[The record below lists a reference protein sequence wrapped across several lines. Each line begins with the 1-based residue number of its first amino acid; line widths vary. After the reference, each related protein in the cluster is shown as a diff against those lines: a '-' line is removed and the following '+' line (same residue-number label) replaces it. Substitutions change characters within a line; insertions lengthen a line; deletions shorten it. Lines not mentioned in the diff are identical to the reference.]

1 MRTLQQT
8 LQDHDQGF
16 LRIITELWGF
26 DPPQGSKR
34 EASEW
39 LTEQMLEGDSL
50 DEIVAALPDQAS
62 HAFFDLLRLGGR
74 LPWHSWIRQFG
85 DLRSMGPGR
94 RDREQPWRNPHSTC
108 EVLWYRGLLGR
119 AFLDTPKGPEEFA
132 YIPIDVLERMEIHPG
147 VKQAHLLDAIT
158 PPVHRLAAAATI
170 LDDCTTIL
178 AALRRQTKPSIPP
191 EEAVYSMIRSHLIDA
206 DSMGLCLALL
216 PGIGLFPARSQEADL
231 EAVRD
236 FLLAD
241 RMLSLQQL
249 YTTWKSSIQ
258 WNDLDAL
265 THLRKG
271 SDEWPNDPT
280 LARQTLIR
288 RILQLEIGE
297 WYSVAAFIRAVYED
311 DPGFQR
317 PAGNFESWY
326 LQDRDGAPLNG
337 IEHWYAIEGALLR
350 SMLKG
355 PLRWFG
361 AVQLG
366 YDLPKGPI
374 TSFTPTKLSVLLEN
388 PKELLPTV
396 AEKAKATIR
405 ADGLISVP
413 RLASRSMR
421 YQLARFLDWDRQIDR
436 NYQYRLSI
444 RAIKQAQQQGLNL
457 KQVQSLLSQASEAE
471 LPPTTLQAMQRFEHQ
486 EYEAGI
492 SEDRLLRCSDPS
504 LMNTLL
510 THASTKRYIA
520 EPLNDTTAVVHPEK
534 WEDLLRAAARLGI
547 LIDNS

>member
-1 MRTLQQT
+1 MRTLRQT
-8 LQDHDQGF
+8 LQDHDLGF

-26 DPPQGSKR
+26 DPPKGSKR

-39 LTEQMLEGDSL
+39 LAKQMLAGDSL
-50 DEIVAALPDQAS
+50 DEIVAALPESVS

-74 LPWHSWIRQFG
+74 HPWHSWTRQYG

-94 RDREQPWRNPHSTC
+94 RDREQPWRNSHSTC
-108 EVLWYRGLLGR
+108 EALWYRGLLGR

-132 YIPIDVLERMEIHPG
+132 YIPIEMLERMQIRTDVKPSHLPG
-147 VKQAHLLDAIT
+147 AIT
-158 PPVHRLAAAATI
+158 PPVLRLEPAATI

-178 AALRRQTKPSIPP
+178 AALRRQAKPSIPP
-191 EEAVYSMIRSHLIDA
+191 DEDFLPMIRSHLIDPN
-206 DSMGLCLALL
+206 SMELCLALL
-216 PGIGLFPARSQEADL
+216 QGIGLFPAGSQEVDL

-249 YTTWKSSIQ
+249 YANWKASIY
-258 WNDLDAL
+258 WNDLAAL

-271 SDEWPNDPT
+271 GDEWPNAPT
-280 LARQTLIR
+280 LARQTLVQ
-288 RILQLEIGE
+288 RILQLEVGE
-297 WYSVAAFIRAVYED
+297 WYSVAAFIRTVYED

-326 LQDRDGAPLNG
+326 LQDQDGAPLNG

-350 SMLKG
+350 SMLIG
-355 PLRWFG
+355 PLQWFG

-366 YDLPKGPI
+366 YDRPKGPI

-388 PKELLPTV
+388 PKDLLPTV
-396 AEKAKATIR
+396 TEKAKATIR
-405 ADGLISVP
+405 ADGLISIP

-421 YQLARFLDWDRQIDR
+421 YQLARFLDWDRLQDR

-444 RAIKQAQQQGLNL
+444 RSIKQAQHQGITM
-457 KQVQSLLSQASEAE
+457 KQIQSLLTQASDAE
-471 LPPTTLQAMQRFEHQ
+471 LPPTTLQAMQRIEHH

-510 THASTKRYIA
+510 SHANTKRYIV
-520 EPLNDTTAVVHPEK
+520 ERLNDTTAVVHPEK
-534 WEDLLRAAARLGI
+534 WEKLIRAAARLGI
-547 LIDNS
+547 LIDGL